1 MSKGVNSDETK
12 CKTFE
17 IKHFQSY
24 LNKQMFKTCQNI
36 VIFLTLNLLDL
47 PESLTA
53 LTSLNTDSKCL
64 KLETLSWLKVLLTF
78 NSIYNIWKVKTKKNK
93 KCSTTRIVV

>member
-1 MSKGVNSDETK
+1 MSKGVKRDETK

-36 VIFLTLNLLDL
+36 VFFFNIKLTWFIRKLNSFNKFKHRF
-47 PESLTA
+47 EMF
-53 LTSLNTDSKCL
+53 
-64 KLETLSWLKVLLTF
+64 ETGNVVLIEGFINL
-78 NSIYNIWKVKTKKNK
+78 
-93 KCSTTRIVV
+93 

>member
-24 LNKQMFKTCQNI
+24 LNKKMFKTCQNI
-36 VIFLTLNLLDL
+36 VKMFNIKLTWFITKLNSFNKFKNRF
-47 PESLTA
+47 EMF
-53 LTSLNTDSKCL
+53 
-64 KLETLSWLKVLLTF
+64 ETGNVVLIEGFINL
-78 NSIYNIWKVKTKKNK
+78 
-93 KCSTTRIVV
+93 